1 MPHDA
6 QQWSMMNKK
15 HFLKMPGVDHPIA
28 SVDDL
33 GAYEVAHGFFF
44 HKNDRVI
51 LNKALAND
59 SFTSDSSHDFA

>member
-1 MPHDA
+1 MVSNKTGQKPVHGTTIVPHDA

-33 GAYEVAHGFFF
+33 GAYKVAHGFFSI
-44 HKNDRVI
+44 KMTG
-51 LNKALAND
+51 L
-59 SFTSDSSHDFA
+59 S